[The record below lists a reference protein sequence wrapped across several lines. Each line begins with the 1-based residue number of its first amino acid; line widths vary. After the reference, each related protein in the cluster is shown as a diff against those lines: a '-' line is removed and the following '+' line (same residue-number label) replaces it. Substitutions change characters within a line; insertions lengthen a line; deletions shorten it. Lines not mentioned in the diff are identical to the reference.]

1 MPVLAVGKN
10 GSADAWNYSAR
21 AQMGYYGKIKVLLS
35 QGPAPF
41 LELSVFILLLFRLQV
56 RMT

>member
-21 AQMGYYGKIKVLLS
+21 AQMGYYGNMFIAKVFNSL
-35 QGPAPF
+35 
-41 LELSVFILLLFRLQV
+41 
-56 RMT
+56 